1 MKVISGAQVSGLA
14 GVRGPMST
22 ARALTCSLKPS
33 RRTFN
38 SLSANHTS
46 SDALA
51 WSMVSMRS
59 PRVWQRC
66 SYCVRCPSSL
76 LEFSVLNGPC
86 PRRSERVSFTKTYL
100 LILLSGNMSER
111 IGGRGIFQD
120 ATKEFAE
127 PRAYF
132 GQVHSRRYRSE
143 PRCKGRPQQRP
154 INTLF

>member
-1 MKVISGAQVSGLA
+1 
-14 GVRGPMST
+14 MST
-22 ARALTCSLKPS
+22 ARALTCSPKAS

-51 WSMVSMRS
+51 WSMVDAIST
-59 PRVWQRC
+59 
-66 SYCVRCPSSL
+66 SL
-76 LEFSVLNGPC
+76 ATVFILRAVPVFAAGILSFERPMP

-143 PRCKGRPQQRP
+143 PRCKGRPQRRP